1 MSLQANRSKK
11 DRFCDALCSVLGEPE
26 YLLSGEVS
34 VSVEWMIHER
44 LRYETLVTP
53 DVDNTLKV
61 VLDAISGPMGVLIND
76 CQVHH
81 VGCHWID
88 WTRPDEQVTVTIKHI
103 SDDWVRKKDLV
114 FVKFDKH
121 LCWPL
126 NLDLPTALLQNV
138 LTMVEQ
144 TIDAN
149 RELMALTDACYLA
162 QRVMPIQRFFHSG
175 RLEGFKI
182 MTVEQIREH
191 VRLT

>member
-1 MSLQANRSKK
+1 VSLQANRSKK

-103 SDDWVRKKDLV
+103 SDDWVRKKGPRIRQV
-114 FVKFDKH
+114 RQA
-121 LCWPL
+121 PL
-126 NLDLPTALLQNV
+126 
-138 LTMVEQ
+138 
-144 TIDAN
+144 
-149 RELMALTDACYLA
+149 LA
-162 QRVMPIQRFFHSG
+162 AQLGSSYSVASERVDHG
-175 RLEGFKI
+175 
-182 MTVEQIREH
+182 
-191 VRLT
+191 